1 MMNEDDFFNDLLK
14 AVEQQLAAP
23 QTRYVAKTLERLTSG
38 GMSEQ
43 DAKER
48 IAAALGEETDAM
60 YRSKRGFDEKSYR
73 SRLDE
78 IRADERF
85 EDEEEKDEGDSSE
98 EE

>member
-1 MMNEDDFFNDLLK
+1 MNEDDFFNDLLT

-23 QTRYVAKTLERLTSG
+23 QTRYVAKTFERLTAG

-60 YRSKRGFDEKSYR
+60 YRGKRGFDEKSYR
-73 SRLDE
+73 ARLDE

-85 EDEEEKDEGDSSE
+85 EEEEEGKKE

>member
-1 MMNEDDFFNDLLK
+1 MNEDDFFNDLLT

-23 QTRYVAKTLERLTSG
+23 QTRYVAKTYERLTSG

-60 YRSKRGFDEKSYR
+60 YRGKRGFDEKNYR
-73 SRLDE
+73 ARLDE

-85 EDEEEKDEGDSSE
+85 EEGDES
-98 EE
+98 